1 MPCIETM
8 LVLHDIY
15 LFETVMSKKNNSQDL
30 EFETA
35 MHLEREQRVK
45 QLESDIIDINEIMR
59 DLSSMV
65 TAQGDVVGKSKP
77 LHNKIYCVVTFFGL
91 IFQCRA
97 VFYLV

>member
-1 MPCIETM
+1 M
-8 LVLHDIY
+8 
-15 LFETVMSKKNNSQDL
+15 

-65 TAQGDVVGKSKP
+65 TAQGDIVGMSTFTSNIVQENN
-77 LHNKIYCVVTFFGL
+77 LACIYL
-91 IFQCRA
+91 Q
-97 VFYLV
+97 

>member
-1 MPCIETM
+1 M
-8 LVLHDIY
+8 
-15 LFETVMSKKNNSQDL
+15 

-65 TAQGDVVGKSKP
+65 TAQGEVVGMST
-77 LHNKIYCVVTFFGL
+77 LTCHTAENKVYSNFFLLG
-91 IFQCRA
+91 IQGYS
-97 VFYLV
+97 YLVYKIKQAI